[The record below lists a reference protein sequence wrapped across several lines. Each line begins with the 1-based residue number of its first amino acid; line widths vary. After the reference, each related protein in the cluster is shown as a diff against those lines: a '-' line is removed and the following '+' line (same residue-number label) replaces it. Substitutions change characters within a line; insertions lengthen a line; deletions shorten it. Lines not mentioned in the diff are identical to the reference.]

1 MIGLPALLAALAVAG
16 AAPVE
21 AESPDFREMNGEQ
34 IFATVCAKCHGVYG
48 RGNPPEEVLLGF
60 GAAPRDFHDPYFNSR
75 ERRKDWFDVTKYGG
89 PYRGLSNTMPS
100 FGDQLSDE
108 QITEVVDYLK
118 SFVDE
123 NSLPQGETNF
133 IRAHF
138 VSKAFPEQEFLILP
152 ELRRTTGPSRTETR
166 VMFYYADRFAD
177 RFQFEVK
184 APVINVATPGS
195 NDGGLGD
202 TELGVKWAFFDR
214 RTVPF
219 IAAVGIEAALPTGD
233 STRGFGEGAFVAVPY
248 LAAGVGVARLV
259 QVQASAKL
267 ESPIAAG
274 RTQTLVSALSTTL
287 TLPSARQGLFPGLEL
302 VAETP
307 LNGDPA
313 VLSLVPTLY
322 AGLTKLGH
330 VAISAGAEFPVVG
343 ERSYDA
349 RIVAFFL
356 WEYADGGIFW

>member
-1 MIGLPALLAALAVAG
+1 MIGSSLLLAALAVAG
-16 AAPVE
+16 AAE
-21 AESPDFREMNGEQ
+21 AESPDFREMNGEE
-34 IFATVCAKCHGVYG
+34 IFANVCARCHGVYG

-60 GAAPRDFHDPYFNSR
+60 EVAPRDFHDPYFNTR
-75 ERRKDWFDVTKYGG
+75 ERRRDWVDVTKFGG
-89 PYRGLSNTMPS
+89 PYRGLATTMPS
-100 FGDQLSDE
+100 FGDQLSDG
-108 QITEVVDYLK
+108 QIADVVDYLK

-123 NSLPQGETNF
+123 GSYPQGETNF

-138 VSKAFPEQEFLILP
+138 VTKAFPEQEFLVLP
-152 ELRRTTGPSRTETR
+152 ELRRTTGAAGLTETR
-166 VMFYYADRFAD
+166 VMFYYADRFSD

-184 APVINVATPGS
+184 APVINMARPGS
-195 NDGGLGD
+195 NDAGLGD
-202 TELGVKWAFFDR
+202 TELGLKWAFFDR

-219 IAAVGIEAALPTGD
+219 IAAAGIEVALPTGD

-248 LAAGVGVARLV
+248 LAAGAGIANLL

-274 RTQTLVSALSTTL
+274 RTQILVSALSTTL
-287 TLPSARQGLFPGLEL
+287 ALPSGRQGLFPGLEL

-322 AGLTKLGH
+322 AGITKLGH
-330 VAISAGAEFPVVG
+330 VAVSAGAEFPVVG
-343 ERSYDA
+343 ERPYDA
-349 RIVAFFL
+349 RVVAFFL

>member
-1 MIGLPALLAALAVAG
+1 MIRSLAVLAALATAG
-16 AAPVE
+16 AAAQEISLEV
-21 AESPDFREMNGEQ
+21 REMNGEQ
-34 IFATVCAKCHGVYG
+34 IYANVCSRCHGVYG

-60 GAAPRDFHDPYFNSR
+60 EVAPRDFRDPYFNSR

-89 PYRGLSNTMPS
+89 PYRGLATTMPA
-100 FGDQLSDE
+100 FEGQLGDE
-108 QITEVVDYLK
+108 QIADVVDYLK

-123 NSLPQGETNF
+123 NRYPQGETNF

-138 VSKAFPEQEFLILP
+138 VTKAFPEQEFLMLP
-152 ELRRTTGPSRTETR
+152 EVRRTRTPGETLTR
-166 VMFYYADRFAD
+166 VMFYYADRFSD
-177 RFQFEVK
+177 RFQFEIK
-184 APVINVATPGS
+184 APLINVARPGA
-195 NDGGLGD
+195 NDAGLGD
-202 TELGVKWAFFDR
+202 TELGIKWAFFDR
-214 RTVPF
+214 RTIPL
-219 IAAVGIEAALPTGD
+219 IAAAGIEAALPTGD

-248 LAAGVGVARLV
+248 LAAGAGVADLL

-274 RTQTLVSALSTTL
+274 RAQTLVSALSTTL
-287 TLPSARQGLFPGLEL
+287 TLPSGRQGFFPGLEL
-302 VAETP
+302 LAETP

-322 AGLTKLGH
+322 VGITKLGH
-330 VAISAGAEFPVVG
+330 VAVSAGVELPLIG

-349 RIVAFFL
+349 RVVTFFL